1 MDKHTLRV
9 LEFPKI
15 LQMIASYAYTEPGK
29 ALVLSLRPLLSE
41 EEIQKRQSLIREL
54 RIFLSQ
60 GESLGIEPFE
70 SMQGLFNMLRPDDAT
85 LEPLQLRKLLPLLYS
100 ALTIKQ
106 RIRETDLLNIKELSE
121 RLHSH
126 KELIREIERAIAPDG
141 SINDNASDEL
151 YYIRHSI
158 RKLKDRIK
166 RTLEGILNRRELRPH
181 IQDFYITER
190 NGRWVIP
197 VKSDSKGHVKGV
209 IHDIS
214 NTGETVFIEPREIQ
228 LLGDELESLRA
239 EERLEEFR
247 ILKRLSQLIRSSLHE
262 IESDYQIVTEFDML
276 QAAAVFSEVINATP
290 AELNRSGYV
299 RIVKGRHP
307 LLWKTLKKQG
317 RVDELVPL
325 DFELGR
331 EFKGMVITGSNTGGK
346 TVALKTVGV
355 LTLMTLT
362 GLHIPASSGTTIPL
376 FKKVLADIGDEQSI
390 EESLSTFSAHV
401 ARLSE
406 IIKEASEDS
415 LVIIDELG
423 TGTDPDEGGAL
434 ACAILRTL
442 LQKGAL
448 VTVSTHLAL
457 LKAFAHTE
465 ELLIN
470 AAMEMVEVK
479 EDGKT
484 FYRPSYRLRIGQAG
498 RSHAL
503 TIAERLGMPEE
514 VINAAREFLTE
525 GSDLIEGLISSLKD
539 KESLLE
545 EEIER
550 ARSLR
555 EELAILKQR
564 LQQEVEQIKKRK
576 QDTLREA
583 YEEAREFLRKIK
595 AQAYEHL
602 EQLKRA
608 DRQRAKQQ
616 LKMLQKQAE
625 KIEERLKVPEEGPE
639 KPVKVGDEV
648 LIKPLGLSGRL
659 IELNE
664 KTDRCKVLVK
674 GREVETSKKELQPVE
689 KDQEVEE
696 TSTNKTPEVSAEEPP
711 ARELNLI
718 GWRVDPA
725 LSEVERFLNDASL
738 GEAEEVRIIHGVG
751 TGRLARAIR
760 GYLKDHPLVQDFRA
774 GRQSEGGEGVTI
786 VRLR

>member
-41 EEIQKRQSLIREL
+41 EKIQKRQSLIREL

-70 SMQGLFNMLRPDDAT
+70 SMQGLFNMLRPEDAT

-290 AELNRSGYV
+290 AELNQSGYV
-299 RIVKGRHP
+299 RIIKGRHP
-307 LLWKTLKKQG
+307 LLWKTLKKQC

-539 KESLLE
+539 KERLLE
-545 EEIER
+545 EEIEK

-555 EELAILKQR
+555 EELAVLKQR

-583 YEEAREFLRKIK
+583 YKEAREFLRKIK

-625 KIEERLKVPEEGPE
+625 KIEERLKVPVAGPE

-648 LIKPLGLSGRL
+648 LIKPLGLSGKL

-664 KTDRCKVLVK
+664 KTGRCKVLVK

-696 TSTNKTPEVSAEEPP
+696 TYTNKTPEVSAEEPP